1 MGLLDE
7 THSIFRCIE
16 MKTTL
21 EQWQLLQAVVELG
34 SYNKAAE
41 QFHRTQSS
49 VSYQLGILQERLGI
63 PLLTIVGRKAELTE
77 AGHDLLAQ
85 AAVLLEGMHALEAR
99 AEAILQGER
108 THIHLVVDSIFPKTM
123 LFSVLE
129 KFHQQHP
136 QTQVHLTEILRSE
149 SLRQLAKHTGDL
161 YLIHL
166 PTVAQHQGKLLLEI
180 GFVAVACRDHALLHK
195 PQPLHERDLAQ
206 YPVIKIVDR
215 QTQKH
220 PEQAT
225 ATAEHWSFTSVDAAI
240 EAIRHGVGYGWVPE
254 NQILSLLAEGV
265 LVPLPLQSGGRR
277 STPLYLV
284 EDAPLEQDATLAT
297 LIQLLGH
304 FADTPGVV

>member
-206 YPVIKIVDR
+206 YPGLKLSIGKPRNIRSRPPPR
-215 QTQKH
+215 QSTGRSHRLTLRLKPSGMVWDMAGCRKTRSSH
-220 PEQAT
+220 CWRKEFWCPYPCRVA
-225 ATAEHWSFTSVDAAI
+225 ADAAHHSI
-240 EAIRHGVGYGWVPE
+240 WWKTHRWNRMPHW
-254 NQILSLLAEGV
+254 
-265 LVPLPLQSGGRR
+265 LP
-277 STPLYLV
+277 
-284 EDAPLEQDATLAT
+284 
-297 LIQLLGH
+297 
-304 FADTPGVV
+304 